1 MYYLRRFTDFIL
13 KSRTQAMAA
22 VFVIAFLPYIK
33 SIGILIAALV
43 TLLKGAREGA
53 YVFIAATLPLLVNEY
68 FAAESSHAANVG
80 MYEALGVVI
89 ASSFLAWGLS
99 VLLRLY
105 NNWNIVLETVIL
117 LGIVAVVATHL
128 LYPDIQ
134 QRWVLK
140 LAHDFKETFSRPE
153 FQMTDEMRAAV
164 EQMQIK
170 AINEIKYYATGVK
183 VDSVLFIT
191 ITQLLAA
198 RWWQAALV
206 NPGGLRKE
214 LYQIR
219 LGHIAGFIFFIDLVL
234 AYFGS
239 EIALDVLPV
248 ICGVFAIAGLSLIH
262 SAMSMTRF
270 GWLWL
275 ILLYAGL
282 VYVGLVKGF
291 AAEIIII
298 SIIALFDTGFNFRKR
313 FQF

>member
-53 YVFIAATLPLLVNEY
+53 YVFAAATLPLLIKGY
-68 FAAESSHAANVG
+68 FAATASNTPDVTLYI
-80 MYEALGVVI
+80 MLGIVI
-89 ASSFLAWGLS
+89 ASSFLAWGFS
-99 VLLRLY
+99 VLLQQY
-105 NNWNIVLETVIL
+105 NNWNIVLEAVIL
-117 LGIVAVVATHL
+117 FGIIVVVSIHL

-134 QRWVLK
+134 QWWATQLTYYYK
-140 LAHDFKETFSRPE
+140 EMLARPE
-153 FQMTDEMRAAV
+153 FQLTDEMRAAA

-170 AINEIKYYATGVK
+170 TINEIKYYATGVMIG
-183 VDSVLFIT
+183 SILFTT
-191 ITQLLAA
+191 IIQLLVA

-214 LYQIR
+214 LYQVR
-219 LGHIAGFIFFIDLVL
+219 LGHIAGFIFVIDLAL

-239 EIALDVLPV
+239 EVALDVLPV
-248 ICGVFAIAGLSLIH
+248 MCGVFAIAGLSLIH

-282 VYVGLVKGF
+282 VKEF
-291 AAEIIII
+291 AAGIIII